1 MDKELIYIDFPAEV
15 KINPKKIASEEDVI
29 LMKNPAQAKLYDG
42 GGAFHEKKDKN
53 KKENWG
59 WSFKKKSSK
68 KIGANRAQQKS
79 ISKSKRKK

>member
-1 MDKELIYIDFPAEV
+1 
-15 KINPKKIASEEDVI
+15 VI

-59 WSFKKKSSK
+59 GPSKRKAPKKF
-68 KIGANRAQQKS
+68 GANRAQQKS